1 MVKGDGTDIM
11 CLEGWAYNDLLFY
24 GVLVYDFVVAKI
36 VDVYVL
42 FMYLLFKISL
52 ILFS

>member
-1 MVKGDGTDIM
+1 MEETYFVNGKGDGTDIM

-42 FMYLLFKISL
+42 FDARVV
-52 ILFS
+52 